1 MSEAISLRFVSLL
14 SIAGF
19 NSGFQ
24 SFKKFQSFKPPS
36 LFLPR
41 DAGEDA
47 GGGLNDLN
55 SLNVLNC
62 AFYQG
67 RPPIDTLS

>member
-1 MSEAISLRFVSLL
+1 MSEAISLRFVSLW

-47 GGGLNDLN
+47 EGLNDLN

-67 RPPIDTLS
+67 RLPIDTLS